1 VRTRPIGAIVATLV
15 GLALAPATAAGQAL
29 PRAADGKPDLS
40 GIWQALNTAA
50 WNILPHPAEAGVPAG
65 LGVVDG
71 GAIPYTPAAAA
82 RQRENYANRATL
94 DPETRCWLPGVP
106 RATYMGFPFQIV
118 QTPNQTSILYEYAHT
133 QRNVYMNSQHPRG
146 PIEWWM
152 GDSRGRWEGDTLV
165 VDVVH
170 FNDQTWFD
178 RAGNHHSEQ
187 LHVVERYTLMSA
199 NHINYEVT
207 IEDPKVFTR
216 PWKMS
221 MPLYRRL
228 DPNMQILEYECYG
241 FDAASARRPQER

>member
-1 VRTRPIGAIVATLV
+1 MRLITVVMAGVVI
-15 GLALAPATAAGQAL
+15 LALAPRPAAGQAL
-29 PRAADGKPDLS
+29 PRTPDGQPDLS
-40 GIWQALNTAA
+40 GIWQAVNAAA

-65 LGVVDG
+65 LGVVEG
-71 GAIPYTPAAAA
+71 NEIPYRPEAAAK
-82 RQRENYANRATL
+82 QRENYANRATL
-94 DPETRCWLPGVP
+94 DPDTKCWLPGVP

-118 QTPNQTSILYEYAHT
+118 QTPSQTSILYEYAHT
-133 QRNVYMNSQHPRG
+133 LRNIFMNSPHPKG

-187 LHVVERYTLMSA
+187 LHVIERYTPMSA

-228 DPNMQILEYECYG
+228 DTNMQLLEYECYQ
-241 FDAASARRPQER
+241 DAERGDLGR